1 MSFILLKIIKWIDLR
16 QDMPV
21 FCLFLH
27 PINEHMFFHKGGID
41 DRKNL

>member
-1 MSFILLKIIKWIDLR
+1 MINLRYKSRLIVYR

-27 PINEHMFFHKGGID
+27 LYNEHMFFYKGGID